1 MPRSPTPAPDPWR
14 FFALALG
21 LSWAF
26 WAPVA
31 LAGWNIWSWPAVGLG
46 ALGLFGPAL
55 AEAVLV
61 GRARD
66 HALRHDYLQRLVDL
80 RRIPPGVWAVLVLG
94 FPLINALAMLW
105 GAALGQPWPAFETA
119 RALLE
124 APWRLLPF
132 AAFVLLFGP
141 LPEEL
146 GWRGY
151 ALDGLQARFS
161 ALTASLLLGLVWAGW
176 HLPLFFMP
184 GTYQHDR
191 LGLATPGFWAF
202 VLGTVVT
209 SVLFTWVYNRAN
221 RSTLAAVLFH
231 FSINFSGELFAL
243 PEPTQVFRT
252 VLVALWA
259 AAVVV
264 VEGPRTL
271 RDGAS
276 WARFLGRGA
285 FAPDFAFV
293 LLSPLRR
300 LVLSPSRLAERLHLR
315 EDSRVLELGPGPGY
329 FSVEVARRIPRGRL
343 ELLDLQPRMLEL
355 ARRRLARA
363 GLESRAGFTVAD
375 AGGVLPWDDGAFD
388 VVFLV
393 AVLGELPD
401 PLHSLREVRRV
412 LRPGG
417 WLSVTEQP
425 GDPDFVP
432 AERVRELAAA
442 AGFEPRESYGSA
454 RNFTLNFVRPG

>member
-1 MPRSPTPAPDPWR
+1 MPRNPTPAPDPWR

-105 GAALGQPWPAFETA
+105 GAALGQPWPGFETA

-243 PEPTQVFRT
+243 SEPTQVFRT

-271 RDGAS
+271 RGGAS

-285 FAPDFAFV
+285 FAPRFRLRAPLAAAEARAVPVAARRAPAPAGGFPGPRAGTGPGV
-293 LLSPLRR
+293 LQRR
-300 LVLSPSRLAERLHLR
+300 GGPADSAGKARAPRSAAAHAGAGPPPPCARR
-315 EDSRVLELGPGPGY
+315 SRV
-329 FSVEVARRIPRGRL
+329 PRGLHRRRRGRGPSL
-343 ELLDLQPRMLEL
+343 GRWGV
-355 ARRRLARA
+355 RRRLSGRGAGRAAR
-363 GLESRAGFTVAD
+363 
-375 AGGVLPWDDGAFD
+375 P
-388 VVFLV
+388 
-393 AVLGELPD
+393 P
-401 PLHSLREVRRV
+401 P
-412 LRPGG
+412 
-417 WLSVTEQP
+417 QP
-425 GDPDFVP
+425 
-432 AERVRELAAA
+432 A
-442 AGFEPRESYGSA
+442 
-454 RNFTLNFVRPG
+454 